1 MIKVGL
7 ANVNN
12 VYAVAIAWQT
22 SAAGAALGKGGGGV
36 TGGERSMGQGV
47 KVAWLSACQRLR
59 RVTVVVRVRLTFWY
73 ADRQNGTALLPR
85 SPLPSTPL
93 PFPLLSSV
101 RPSPSSYPSAGQWHS
116 MGATFVWLL
125 DSICNFLRHS
135 SKHSHTVTPPSFL
148 FTLSLSP
155 ILPAPCRTSIQ
166 SVQQPGAIDSLKLCN
181 FFYFARAN

>member
-1 MIKVGL
+1 MSTMFTPWPLHGRPVLRVLHGER
-7 ANVNN
+7 
-12 VYAVAIAWQT
+12 
-22 SAAGAALGKGGGGV
+22 GRV

-148 FTLSLSP
+148 FTLPLSYTACTMSH
-155 ILPAPCRTSIQ
+155 IDTVRAATRRHR
-166 SVQQPGAIDSLKLCN
+166 QP
-181 FFYFARAN
+181 

>member
-22 SAAGAALGKGGGGV
+22 NAAGAARAKGAGNW
-36 TGGERSMGQGV
+36 GEGSMGQGV

-85 SPLPSTPL
+85 SPLPTSPL
-93 PFPLLSSV
+93 PFPLLCSV
-101 RPSPSSYPSAGQWHS
+101 LPSPPSYPSAGQWHS

-125 DSICNFLRHS
+125 DLICNFLRHS
-135 SKHSHTVTPPSFL
+135 SKHSHTVTPPSPVTL
-148 FTLSLSP
+148 LPLSLSYTACTMSH
-155 ILPAPCRTSIQ
+155 IDTVRAATRRHR
-166 SVQQPGAIDSLKLCN
+166 QP
-181 FFYFARAN
+181 

>member
-1 MIKVGL
+1 M

-22 SAAGAALGKGGGGV
+22 NAAGAARAKGAGNW
-36 TGGERSMGQGV
+36 GEGSMGQGV

-85 SPLPSTPL
+85 SPLPTSPL
-93 PFPLLSSV
+93 PFPLLCSV
-101 RPSPSSYPSAGQWHS
+101 LPSPPLLVSGIQW
-116 MGATFVWLL
+116 A
-125 DSICNFLRHS
+125 RHS
-135 SKHSHTVTPPSFL
+135 FGCSIRFAIFYVTAANTPTRSRPPLLSL
-148 FTLSLSP
+148 YCLSLSP

-166 SVQQPGAIDSLKLCN
+166 SVQQPVAIDSLKLCN